1 MHAEARAEPAAGALS
16 YEYRSIKDRTRAN
29 RLKSGQAIESEQTQT
44 GTGKAGGAQMAAGY
58 GKFGAS
64 KTKSSMLGWVLSGG
78 APEDDSD
85 LHGST
90 LRRRARDLDM
100 GGGVARAAVSTET
113 TTVIGTGLIP
123 KPAIDYEALGM
134 TEETA
139 KEWEKIAKR
148 EFAFWANSKFCDA
161 AEKKNFY
168 QLQSLAFRSMLVS
181 GDVVALMP
189 VFESKGSPYTLHI
202 KLLEAD
208 RLATPDSGGDSTSK
222 ASESGGSRIIDGVEV
237 ESATGRV
244 IRYYFASRHPLSE
257 SDTTEIT
264 YEPVDAYGAETGMPN
279 VLHVYVPDRP
289 EQYRGVPM
297 MAPVM
302 EQVKQL
308 ERYLNAELTASLI
321 SSMFTL
327 FITSDKDDNM
337 RATALEDSVDEA
349 DRQEASENALH
360 MRAGA
365 IYELAPGQKPEGVS
379 PTRNNTAFATFIDAV
394 CTQIG
399 ASVEMPKEILLKAF
413 TKSYSA
419 SRGALTEY
427 WRKIPRARRDFIAD
441 FCQPVYEAFLAEAV
455 ALGRIDAPGF
465 FDDPVIRACWCKCN
479 WIGSTMQQLDPL
491 KEVSAA
497 EKRIA
502 LNLST
507 QEREAAEFNG
517 SDWNENMAER
527 RREVAAMAE
536 LAALGGTAAAQDG
549 QQTPDPN
556 EPPEGEETDD
566 EDMQAETEDAGNE
579 QT

>member
-1 MHAEARAEPAAGALS
+1 MRKRDERARDTPILTPIQRGALGGDA
-16 YEYRSIKDRTRAN
+16 K
-29 RLKSGQAIESEQTQT
+29 KP
-44 GTGKAGGAQMAAGY
+44 GGARMAAGY
-58 GKFGAS
+58 ANYGAS
-64 KTKSSMLGWVLSGG
+64 TKKSSMIGWITSGG

-85 LHGST
+85 LNGAL

-100 GGGVARAAVSTET
+100 GGGVARAAVATET
-113 TTVIGTGLIP
+113 TTVVGTGLIP

-134 TEETA
+134 TEEAA
-139 KEWEKIAKR
+139 KEWEKTAKR
-148 EFAFWANSKFCDA
+148 EFSFWANSKFCDA
-161 AEKKNFY
+161 AERKNFF

-181 GDVVALMP
+181 GDVIALLPM
-189 VFESKGSPYTLHI
+189 FESAGSPYTLHV

-208 RLATPDSGGDSTSK
+208 RLATPESAGESTSQEAK
-222 ASESGGSRIIDGVEV
+222 GGRIIDGVEV
-237 ESATGRV
+237 DKATGRV
-244 IRYYFASRHPLSE
+244 VRYYFASRHPLSE
-257 SDTTEIT
+257 SDNTELT
-264 YEPVDAYGAETGMPN
+264 YDPVDAYGSETGMPN

-308 ERYLNAELTASLI
+308 ERYLNAELSASLI

-327 FITSDKDDNM
+327 FITSDINDNSP
-337 RATALEDSVDEA
+337 ASAIEDSVEEDEQA
-349 DRQEASENALH
+349 AGNTPQNALH
-360 MRAGA
+360 MRTGA
-365 IYELAPGQKPEGVS
+365 IYELAPGQKPEGIS
-379 PTRNNTAFATFIDAV
+379 PTRNNSAFSTFVDAI

-465 FDDPVIRACWCKCN
+465 FDDPVIRASWCKCN

-517 SDWNENMAER
+517 SDWGENIAKR
-527 RREVAAMAE
+527 KREIAALAE
-536 LAALGGTAAAQDG
+536 LSAAGLTAKESAQDA
-549 QQTPDPN
+549 PDPN
-556 EPPEGEETDD
+556 EPPEGD
-566 EDMQAETEDAGNE
+566 EEDADGE
-579 QT
+579 APEGGTQET

>member
-1 MHAEARAEPAAGALS
+1 MSRADEKARDTPILAP
-16 YEYRSIKDRTRAN
+16 
-29 RLKSGQAIESEQTQT
+29 IE
-44 GTGKAGGAQMAAGY
+44 GKAPDGKKPGGAKMAAGY
-58 GKFGAS
+58 GDHAAS
-64 KTKSSMLGWVLSGG
+64 TKKSSMIGWMTSGG
-78 APEDDSD
+78 APEDDID
-85 LHGST
+85 LHGSL

-100 GGGVARAAVSTET
+100 GGGVARAAVATET
-113 TTVIGTGLIP
+113 TTVIGTGLLP
-123 KPAIDYEALGM
+123 KPAPAWEALGI
-134 TEETA
+134 TEEAA
-139 KEWEKIAKR
+139 KEWEKTAKR
-148 EFAFWANSKFCDA
+148 EFAFWAGGKFCDA
-161 AEKKNFY
+161 AEKKNFF

-181 GDVVALMP
+181 GDVVALLPM
-189 VFESKGSPYTLHI
+189 FESPGSPYTLHI

-208 RLATPDSGGDSTSK
+208 RLATPDSAGESTSR
-222 ASESGGSRIIDGVEV
+222 ETDGGRIIDGVEV
-237 ESATGRV
+237 EKETGR
-244 IRYYFASRHPLSE
+244 ILRYYFASRHPLSE
-257 SDTTEIT
+257 SDSTVLR
-264 YEPVDAYGAETGMPN
+264 YDAVDAYGRETGMPN

-308 ERYLNAELTASLI
+308 ERYLNAELSASLI

-327 FITSDKDDNM
+327 FITSDINDSNP
-337 RATALEDSVDEA
+337 ASAIEDSVEEDEQSGKSA
-349 DRQEASENALH
+349 PENALH
-360 MRAGA
+360 MRTGA
-365 IYELAPGQKPEGVS
+365 IYELAPGQKPEGIS
-379 PTRNNTAFATFIDAV
+379 PTRNNSAFSTFVDAI

-455 ALGRIDAPGF
+455 ALGRIEAPGF
-465 FDDPVIRACWCKCN
+465 FDDPVIRACWCKCE

-491 KEVSAA
+491 KEVNAA

-517 SDWNENMAER
+517 SDWGENIAQR
-527 RREVAAMAE
+527 KREIAAISE
-536 LAALGGTAAAQDG
+536 LGAWAQQNSGGEAAQEQD
-549 QQTPDPN
+549 
-556 EPPEGEETDD
+556 TDEMD
-566 EDMQAETEDAGNE
+566 ETEE
-579 QT
+579 EEP

>member
-1 MHAEARAEPAAGALS
+1 MEQETKTRDTPILAPVQYAAPAAG
-16 YEYRSIKDRTRAN
+16 
-29 RLKSGQAIESEQTQT
+29 
-44 GTGKAGGAQMAAGY
+44 GKKPGGAKMAAGY
-58 GKFGAS
+58 GGHAAS
-64 KTKSSMLGWVLSGG
+64 TSKSSMLGWVLSGG

-85 LHGST
+85 LNGAL

-100 GGGVARAAVSTET
+100 GGGIARAAVGTET
-113 TTVIGTGLIP
+113 TTVVGTGLIP
-123 KPAIDYEALGM
+123 KPAIDYEALGL
-134 TEETA
+134 TEEAA
-139 KEWEKIAKR
+139 KEWEKITKR
-148 EFAFWANSKFCDA
+148 EFAFWAGGKFCDA

-181 GDVVALMP
+181 GDVVALLPM
-189 VFESKGSPYTLHI
+189 FETAGSPYTLHI
-202 KLLEAD
+202 QLLEAD
-208 RLATPDSGGDSTSK
+208 RLATPDSAGESTTQDAAGG
-222 ASESGGSRIIDGVEV
+222 RIIDGVEV
-237 ESATGRV
+237 ERQTGRV
-244 IRYYFASRHPLSE
+244 VRYYFASRHPLSE
-257 SDTTEIT
+257 SDNAELT
-264 YEPVDAYGAETGMPN
+264 YDPVDAYGKETGMPN

-308 ERYLNAELTASLI
+308 ERYLNAELSASLI

-327 FITSDKDDNM
+327 FITSDAQDNSN
-337 RATALEDSVDEA
+337 ATKLDDSVEEDEQVDA
-349 DRQEASENALH
+349 PGNALH
-360 MRAGA
+360 MRTGA
-365 IYELAPGQKPEGVS
+365 IYELAPGQKPEGIS
-379 PTRNNTAFATFIDAV
+379 PTRNNSAFSTFVDAV

-455 ALGRIDAPGF
+455 ALGRIEAPGF
-465 FDDPVIRACWCKCN
+465 FDDPVIRASWCKCN

-497 EKRIA
+497 AKRIE

-517 SDWNENMAER
+517 SDWGENVAQR
-527 RREVAAMAE
+527 RREIAVTAE
-536 LAALGGTAAAQDG
+536 MGAAAGAGGAADE
-549 QQTPDPN
+549 PDPN
-556 EPPEGEETDD
+556 APPEGDEENAPDTAGTEET
-566 EDMQAETEDAGNE
+566 
-579 QT
+579 

>member
-1 MHAEARAEPAAGALS
+1 MEQETKTRDTPILAPVQYAAPAAG
-16 YEYRSIKDRTRAN
+16 
-29 RLKSGQAIESEQTQT
+29 
-44 GTGKAGGAQMAAGY
+44 GKKPGGAKMAAGY
-58 GKFGAS
+58 GGHGAS
-64 KTKSSMLGWVLSGG
+64 TSKSSMLGWVLSGG

-85 LHGST
+85 LNGAL

-100 GGGVARAAVSTET
+100 GGGIARAAVGTET
-113 TTVIGTGLIP
+113 TTVVGTGLIP
-123 KPAIDYEALGM
+123 KPAIDYEALGL
-134 TEETA
+134 TEEAA
-139 KEWEKIAKR
+139 KEWEKITKR
-148 EFAFWANSKFCDA
+148 EFAFWAGGKFCDA

-181 GDVVALMP
+181 GDVVALLPM
-189 VFESKGSPYTLHI
+189 FETAGSPYTLHI
-202 KLLEAD
+202 QLLEAD
-208 RLATPDSGGDSTSK
+208 RLATPDSAGESTTQDAAGG
-222 ASESGGSRIIDGVEV
+222 RIIDGVEV
-237 ESATGRV
+237 ERQTGRV
-244 IRYYFASRHPLSE
+244 VRYYFASRHPLSE
-257 SDTTEIT
+257 SDNAELT
-264 YEPVDAYGAETGMPN
+264 YDPVDAYGKETGMPN

-308 ERYLNAELTASLI
+308 ERYLNAELSASLI

-327 FITSDKDDNM
+327 FITSDAQDNSN
-337 RATALEDSVDEA
+337 ATKLDDSVEEDEQVDA
-349 DRQEASENALH
+349 PGNALH
-360 MRAGA
+360 MRTGA
-365 IYELAPGQKPEGVS
+365 IYELAPGQKPEGIS
-379 PTRNNTAFATFIDAV
+379 PTRNNSAFSTFVDAV

-455 ALGRIDAPGF
+455 ALGRIEAPGF
-465 FDDPVIRACWCKCN
+465 FDDPVIRASWCKCN

-497 EKRIA
+497 AKRIE

-517 SDWNENMAER
+517 SDWGENVAQR
-527 RREVAAMAE
+527 RREIAVTAE
-536 LAALGGTAAAQDG
+536 MGAAAGAGGAADE
-549 QQTPDPN
+549 PDPN
-556 EPPEGEETDD
+556 APPEGDEENAPDTAGTEET
-566 EDMQAETEDAGNE
+566 
-579 QT
+579 

>member
-1 MHAEARAEPAAGALS
+1 MEKEARTRDTPILAPVQYAAP
-16 YEYRSIKDRTRAN
+16 
-29 RLKSGQAIESEQTQT
+29 
-44 GTGKAGGAQMAAGY
+44 KAGGKKPGRARMAAGY
-58 GKFGAS
+58 GQHAAS
-64 KTKSSMLGWVLSGG
+64 TSKSSMIGWVLSGG
-78 APEDDSD
+78 APDDDID
-85 LHGST
+85 LNGAL

-100 GGGVARAAVSTET
+100 GGGVARAAVGTET
-113 TTVIGTGLIP
+113 TTVVGTGLIP

-134 TEETA
+134 TEEAA
-139 KEWEKIAKR
+139 KEWEKTAKR
-148 EFAFWANSKFCDA
+148 EFAFWAGGKFCDA

-181 GDVVALMP
+181 GDVVALLPM
-189 VFESKGSPYTLHI
+189 FESAGSPYTLHI
-202 KLLEAD
+202 QLLEAD
-208 RLATPDSGGDSTSK
+208 RLATPDSAGESTSQ
-222 ASESGGSRIIDGVEV
+222 ETTGGRIIDGVEV
-237 ESATGRV
+237 ESQTGRV
-244 IRYYFASRHPLSE
+244 VRYYFASRHPLSE
-257 SDTTEIT
+257 SNFTELT
-264 YEPVDAYGAETGMPN
+264 YDPVDAYGKDTGMPN

-308 ERYLNAELTASLI
+308 ERYLNAELSASLI

-327 FITSDKDDNM
+327 FITSDISDNSP
-337 RATALEDSVDEA
+337 ASSITDSVEEDEQA
-349 DRQEASENALH
+349 TGSAPENALH
-360 MRAGA
+360 MRTGA
-365 IYELAPGQKPEGVS
+365 IYELAPGQKPQGVS
-379 PTRNNTAFATFIDAV
+379 PTRNNSAFATFVDAV

-455 ALGRIDAPGF
+455 ALGRIEAPGF
-465 FDDPVIRACWCKCN
+465 FDDPVIRASWCKCN

-497 EKRIA
+497 ERRIA

-517 SDWNENMAER
+517 SDWNENITQR
-527 RREVAAMAE
+527 RREVAVCAE
-536 LAALGGTAAAQDG
+536 LAQAGFAPDKTADE
-549 QQTPDPN
+549 PDPN
-556 EPPEGEETDD
+556 APPEGDETD
-566 EDMQAETEDAGNE
+566 E
-579 QT
+579 QTPNTAGEENTDEQQA

>member
-1 MHAEARAEPAAGALS
+1 MRERDERARDTPLMTPIQRGAP
-16 YEYRSIKDRTRAN
+16 ERK
-29 RLKSGQAIESEQTQT
+29 
-44 GTGKAGGAQMAAGY
+44 GKKQGGARMAAGY
-58 GKFGAS
+58 ADHAAS
-64 KTKSSMLGWVLSGG
+64 VRKSSMIGWVTSGG

-85 LHGST
+85 LNGAI

-100 GGGVARAAVSTET
+100 GGGVARAAVATET
-113 TTVIGTGLIP
+113 TTVVGTGLIP
-123 KPAIDYEALGM
+123 KPAIDYEALGI
-134 TEETA
+134 TEEAA
-139 KEWEKIAKR
+139 KEWEKTAKR
-148 EFAFWANSKFCDA
+148 EFSFWANGKFCDA
-161 AEKKNFY
+161 AERKNFF

-181 GDVVALMP
+181 GDVIALLPM
-189 VFESKGSPYTLHI
+189 FQSAGSPYALHI

-208 RLATPDSGGDSTSK
+208 RLATPESAGESTSQE
-222 ASESGGSRIIDGVEV
+222 AAGGRIIDGVEV
-237 ESATGRV
+237 EKATGRV
-244 IRYYFASRHPLSE
+244 VRYYFASRHPLSE
-257 SDTTEIT
+257 SDSSELT
-264 YEPVDAYGAETGMPN
+264 YDAVDAYGRETGMPN

-302 EQVKQL
+302 EQVKQM
-308 ERYLNAELTASLI
+308 ERYLNAELSASLI

-327 FITSDKDDNM
+327 FITSDINDNNP
-337 RATALEDSVDEA
+337 ASVIEDSVEEDERTTA
-349 DRQEASENALH
+349 AAPENALH
-360 MRAGA
+360 MRTGA
-365 IYELAPGQKPEGVS
+365 IYELAPGQKPEGIS
-379 PTRNNTAFATFIDAV
+379 PTRNNSAFATFVDAI

-441 FCQPVYEAFLAEAV
+441 FCQPIYEAFLAEAV

-465 FDDPVIRACWCKCN
+465 FDDPVIRASWCKCN

-517 SDWNENMAER
+517 SDWGENIAQR
-527 RREVAAMAE
+527 RREI
-536 LAALGGTAAAQDG
+536 AALAEMGAADGTG
-549 QQTPDPN
+549 QEGDEDEPD
-556 EPPEGEETDD
+556 EPPEGEENEED
-566 EDMQAETEDAGNE
+566 EPENGTEEG
-579 QT
+579 Q

>member
-1 MHAEARAEPAAGALS
+1 MEQETKTRDTPILAPVQYAAPAAG
-16 YEYRSIKDRTRAN
+16 
-29 RLKSGQAIESEQTQT
+29 
-44 GTGKAGGAQMAAGY
+44 GKKPGGAKMAAGY
-58 GKFGAS
+58 GGHAAS
-64 KTKSSMLGWVLSGG
+64 TSKSSMLGWVLSGG

-85 LHGST
+85 LNGAL

-100 GGGVARAAVSTET
+100 GGGIARAAVGTET
-113 TTVIGTGLIP
+113 TTVVGTGLIP
-123 KPAIDYEALGM
+123 KPAIDYEALEL
-134 TEETA
+134 TEEAA
-139 KEWEKIAKR
+139 KEWEKITKR
-148 EFAFWANSKFCDA
+148 EFAFWAGGKFCDA

-181 GDVVALMP
+181 GDVVALLPM
-189 VFESKGSPYTLHI
+189 FETAGSPYTLHI
-202 KLLEAD
+202 QLLEAD
-208 RLATPDSGGDSTSK
+208 RLATPDSAGESTTQDAAGG
-222 ASESGGSRIIDGVEV
+222 RIIDGVEV
-237 ESATGRV
+237 ERQTGRV
-244 IRYYFASRHPLSE
+244 VRYYFASRHPLSE
-257 SDTTEIT
+257 SDNAELT
-264 YEPVDAYGAETGMPN
+264 YDPVDAYGKETGMPN

-308 ERYLNAELTASLI
+308 ERYLNAELSASLI

-327 FITSDKDDNM
+327 FITSDAQDNSN
-337 RATALEDSVDEA
+337 ATKLDDSVEEDEQVDA
-349 DRQEASENALH
+349 PGNALH
-360 MRAGA
+360 MRTGA
-365 IYELAPGQKPEGVS
+365 IYELAPGQKPEGIS
-379 PTRNNTAFATFIDAV
+379 PTRNNSAFSTFVDAV

-455 ALGRIDAPGF
+455 ALGRIEAPGF
-465 FDDPVIRACWCKCN
+465 FDDPVIRASWCKCN

-497 EKRIA
+497 AKRIE

-517 SDWNENMAER
+517 SDWGENVAQR
-527 RREVAAMAE
+527 RREIAVTAE
-536 LAALGGTAAAQDG
+536 MGAAAGAGGAADE
-549 QQTPDPN
+549 PDPN
-556 EPPEGEETDD
+556 APPEGDEENAPDTAGTEET
-566 EDMQAETEDAGNE
+566 
-579 QT
+579 

>member
-1 MHAEARAEPAAGALS
+1 MEQETRTRDTPILAPVQYAPPKAGA
-16 YEYRSIKDRTRAN
+16 K
-29 RLKSGQAIESEQTQT
+29 KQ
-44 GTGKAGGAQMAAGY
+44 GGARMAAGY
-58 GKFGAS
+58 GSHGAS
-64 KTKSSMLGWVLSGG
+64 TSKSSMIGWVLSGG
-78 APEDDSD
+78 APDDDID
-85 LHGST
+85 LNGAM

-100 GGGVARAAVSTET
+100 GGGVARAAVATET
-113 TTVIGTGLIP
+113 TTVVGTGLIP

-134 TEETA
+134 TEEAA

-148 EFAFWANSKFCDA
+148 EVGFWAGGKFCDA

-181 GDVVALMP
+181 GDVVALLPM
-189 VFESKGSPYTLHI
+189 FESAGSPYTLHVQ
-202 KLLEAD
+202 LLEAD
-208 RLATPDSGGDSTSK
+208 RLATPESAGESTSK
-222 ASESGGSRIIDGVEV
+222 EATGGRIIDGVEV
-237 ESATGRV
+237 ESRTGRV
-244 IRYYFASRHPLSE
+244 VRYYFASRHPLSE
-257 SDTTEIT
+257 SDFTQLT
-264 YEPVDAYGAETGMPN
+264 YDPVDAYGKDTGMPN

-308 ERYLNAELTASLI
+308 ERYLNAELSASLI

-327 FITSDKDDNM
+327 FITSDINDNSP
-337 RATALEDSVDEA
+337 ASPLDDSVDEDDQRTGA
-349 DRQEASENALH
+349 PENAMH
-360 MRAGA
+360 MRTGA
-365 IYELAPGQKPEGVS
+365 IYELAPGQKPAGIS
-379 PTRNNTAFATFIDAV
+379 PTRNNSAFATFVDAV

-441 FCQPVYEAFLAEAV
+441 FCQPIYEAFLAEAV

-465 FDDPVIRACWCKCN
+465 FDDPVIRASWCKCN

-517 SDWNENMAER
+517 SDWNENIAQRKRETAET
-527 RREVAAMAE
+527 AGWTT
-536 LAALGGTAAAQDG
+536 GGAAQTDASEG
-549 QQTPDPN
+549 APDPSA
-556 EPPEGEETDD
+556 PSEGDEE
-566 EDMQAETEDAGNE
+566 EDATQEENSDE
-579 QT
+579 QQA

>member
-1 MHAEARAEPAAGALS
+1 MEQKTKTRDTPILAPVQYAAPAAG
-16 YEYRSIKDRTRAN
+16 
-29 RLKSGQAIESEQTQT
+29 
-44 GTGKAGGAQMAAGY
+44 GKKPGGAKMAAGY
-58 GKFGAS
+58 GGHGAS
-64 KTKSSMLGWVLSGG
+64 TSKSSMLGWVLSGG

-85 LHGST
+85 LNGAL

-100 GGGVARAAVSTET
+100 GGGIARAAVGTET
-113 TTVIGTGLIP
+113 TTVVGTGLIP
-123 KPAIDYEALGM
+123 KPAIDYEALGL
-134 TEETA
+134 TEEAA
-139 KEWEKIAKR
+139 KEWEKITKR
-148 EFAFWANSKFCDA
+148 EFAFWAGGKFCDA

-181 GDVVALMP
+181 GDVVALLPM
-189 VFESKGSPYTLHI
+189 FETAGSPYTLHI
-202 KLLEAD
+202 QLLEAD
-208 RLATPDSGGDSTSK
+208 RLATPDSAGESTTQDAAGG
-222 ASESGGSRIIDGVEV
+222 RIIDGVEV
-237 ESATGRV
+237 ERQTGRV
-244 IRYYFASRHPLSE
+244 VRYYFASRHPLSE
-257 SDTTEIT
+257 SDNAELT
-264 YEPVDAYGAETGMPN
+264 YDPVDAYGKETGMPN

-308 ERYLNAELTASLI
+308 ERYLNAELSASLI

-327 FITSDKDDNM
+327 FITSDAQDNSN
-337 RATALEDSVDEA
+337 ATKLDDSVEEDEQVDA
-349 DRQEASENALH
+349 PGNALH
-360 MRAGA
+360 MRTGA
-365 IYELAPGQKPEGVS
+365 IYELAPGQKPEGIS
-379 PTRNNTAFATFIDAV
+379 PTRNNSAFSTFVDAV

-455 ALGRIDAPGF
+455 ALGRIEAPGF
-465 FDDPVIRACWCKCN
+465 FDDPVIRASWCKCN

-497 EKRIA
+497 AKRIE

-517 SDWNENMAER
+517 SDWGENVAQR
-527 RREVAAMAE
+527 RREIAVTAE
-536 LAALGGTAAAQDG
+536 MGAAAGAGGATDE
-549 QQTPDPN
+549 PDPN
-556 EPPEGEETDD
+556 APPEGDEENAPDTAGTEET
-566 EDMQAETEDAGNE
+566 
-579 QT
+579 